1 MTTAFFRSSGDVL
14 ADRRYV
20 YAEGLFADGDVEAA
34 ADLFAQ
40 AVELAPDWAA
50 GWAALGRAREAAG
63 EGAEA
68 VAAYRRALALAPDD
82 PFGAS
87 LKIVKLEG
95 AAAPAA
101 PPPAYVRDL
110 FDQYA
115 PRFESALLDGLGYR
129 VPARLGDLVARLR
142 PDLQARAVVRT
153 VDLGCG
159 TGLMGPILRPWTLR
173 LEGVD
178 LSAGMIAV
186 AEEKGLYDR
195 LVVGDVAAVFADEGA
210 AFDLVTAAD
219 VFCYLGD
226 LDPVFAAMRP
236 RLAAGALVAFS
247 VERGAGDGWQLQPSL
262 RFAHGADYLHALA
275 RRHGLDVAA
284 VAEED
289 LRRDR
294 GEPVAGLLA
303 AFTVPA

>member
-1 MTTAFFRSSGDVL
+1 MTTAFFQSSGDVL

-20 YAEGLFADGDVEAA
+20 YAEGLLADGDAVAA

-40 AVELAPDWAA
+40 AVELAPAWPA
-50 GWAALGRAREAAG
+50 GWAALGRAREEAG
-63 EGAEA
+63 EASAA
-68 VAAYRRALALAPDD
+68 VDAYRQALTLAPED

-87 LKIVKLEG
+87 LKIAKLEG

-101 PPPAYVRDL
+101 PPAAYVRDL

-115 PRFESALLDGLGYR
+115 PRFESALIDGLGYQ
-129 VPARLGDLVARLR
+129 VPGRLGDIVARLR
-142 PDLQARAVVRT
+142 PELAARPVAHA

-159 TGLMGPILRPWTLR
+159 TGLMAPILRPWTLR
-173 LEGVD
+173 LDGVD
-178 LSAGMIAV
+178 LSAGMIAL

-195 LVVGDVAAVFADEGA
+195 LAVGDVV
-210 AFDLVTAAD
+210 AFLAGDSEPVDLVTAAD

-236 RLAAGALVAFS
+236 RFAAGALVVFS
-247 VERGAGDGWQLQPSL
+247 VERGAGEGWQLQPSL
-262 RFAHGADYLHALA
+262 RFAHGADYLCTLA
-275 RRHGLDVAA
+275 GRHGLTVIALEDA
-284 VAEED
+284 D

-303 AFTVPA
+303 AFSAVD